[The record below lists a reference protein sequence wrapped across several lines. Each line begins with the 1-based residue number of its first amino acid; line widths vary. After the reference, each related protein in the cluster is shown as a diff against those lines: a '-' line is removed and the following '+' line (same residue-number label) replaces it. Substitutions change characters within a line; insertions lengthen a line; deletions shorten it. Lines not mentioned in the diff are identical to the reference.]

1 LNHLNRKIKFNK
13 QYSWGCITPNIPLG
27 LPYEWIKECD
37 KDKNLQEL
45 KNKYTQI
52 QFCDNLKK
60 IINDVENICNIISSN
75 FIALHIR
82 SGDVASLEVRK
93 LTLSVEHV
101 IERYFPYEIA
111 CDIIFKNI
119 QQDKI
124 IIIFGDNQQGNQY
137 LYNYVC
143 KKFPNFTKS
152 IFLSEQFTEELRYS
166 DFEKAFFDLNLM
178 SKAEQIIGPGIYGEK
193 SGFSKLATIM
203 SGKDIYNTYHSLYS
217 NLEQYNIIKNN
228 IDVLKNQHYIK
239 SYAYIYLYHLGS
251 KINDN
256 KDTLI
261 EYLKIAYKLD
271 KDNIG
276 IKIHYLDCLF
286 NQEYYNKLDLEL
298 SKIIKNSNFLS
309 LLLSNNCL
317 HYEEQTNKYLHFREK
332 QKYPY
337 ISFIAAHI
345 AYINKDMENA
355 KLYCSYAL
363 SNGNDVIFSDFYNYL
378 NQNNVKGI
386 CTTTE
391 AEKIKGQLSY
401 RLGNTLVKHPFTFVF
416 RVYGVYKKWRKE
428 RIWQ

>member
-1 LNHLNRKIKFNK
+1 
-13 QYSWGCITPNIPLG
+13 SWGCITPNIPLG

-217 NLEQYNIIKNN
+217 NLEQYNI
-228 IDVLKNQHYIK
+228 
-239 SYAYIYLYHLGS
+239 
-251 KINDN
+251 
-256 KDTLI
+256 
-261 EYLKIAYKLD
+261 
-271 KDNIG
+271 
-276 IKIHYLDCLF
+276 
-286 NQEYYNKLDLEL
+286 
-298 SKIIKNSNFLS
+298 
-309 LLLSNNCL
+309 
-317 HYEEQTNKYLHFREK
+317 
-332 QKYPY
+332 
-337 ISFIAAHI
+337 
-345 AYINKDMENA
+345 
-355 KLYCSYAL
+355 
-363 SNGNDVIFSDFYNYL
+363 
-378 NQNNVKGI
+378 
-386 CTTTE
+386 
-391 AEKIKGQLSY
+391 
-401 RLGNTLVKHPFTFVF
+401 
-416 RVYGVYKKWRKE
+416 
-428 RIWQ
+428 